1 MSCKE
6 KDCSFVSN
14 CPEMLEFHAKTSH
27 CSSSNIDTLAKE
39 QENSEPKIKLV
50 KVSSPESNSGSGHID
65 TGEDS
70 VLVSQPVTLKRKCDE
85 AEAAA
90 SLSKKL
96 KQSPRKKPRNL
107 KINVVNVLKSIQADK
122 YFLDLASNLVFR
134 DNTNSWTPAY
144 DYDGKFDVKSSVL
157 KTLIENHVVGESG
170 KYSRDILNQDKI
182 LKCAN
187 GERFKFLENMEVSI
201 PWKNV
206 TKLPP
211 VQKPQMSKENSYS
224 VAKGYRIIDT
234 NLMSLALKTAQS
246 CGHGT
251 LLLAE
256 NNSSLTRTDLAS
268 QLGFI
273 CSTCGAQTMFT
284 TSSFSVE
291 EPSNYTI
298 NKLLISRLGIS
309 SYSTLVNE
317 LKVSGTAEAR
327 KDIKF
332 KTAQQILPNPK
343 IFLSYDERSFMVQRS
358 WSKGP
363 RRIPIPWRPKVPKTK
378 EAQKNEKEN
387 NSVDDPLRIEPSENS
402 ITVQNKIYGK
412 QKEKNPL
419 SSTLTRSDSTD
430 LDKDLVNSFD
440 TAIEE
445 NESIN
450 SATRLIDDGCEK
462 GKNSEVMKVESL
474 TAYDMA
480 GITEDDIEVKNE
492 KIPLEDDQVEKRIQ
506 SFLEKENKS
515 ILTNQDKLT
524 AISSTEQEESN
535 DSIDKLLEDEVSD
548 ITKKQVAPKENQT
561 IKLRSF
567 QDLQGDGDDIEELPS
582 HSEQPSHSWTIAEE
596 RTQALTSQDIAPGTP
611 ALEGV
616 VTPIAPGTK
625 VVSSKVIKTTC
636 TESNLPQGV
645 YRYNLNDSGK
655 EAVLVVK
662 QWQDWAQTDP
672 ARKLISSRT
681 NASASAK
688 VPEALT
694 THQFGHNITKQ
705 TSGGSNFS
713 SPQDLLKHYNYN
725 IKEPTTKERT
735 SLSKNA
741 QQELKFDDDN
751 LPAGWTREIMK
762 NPTSKYHSVQIITP
776 DWKKITCRSALVQ
789 YIEDNNLSHIDP
801 YSISF
806 SPYKEMDTEERLEI
820 LSSKKL
826 YETEAPTYK
835 VKLSVFLEKYSTQIC
850 KKDGDDYIK
859 IPLINPVGSVEKMFV
874 PLVKSQRNG
883 PCHQI
888 CIPQGHT
895 IPKAKDMDRKSVKEM
910 EPIYRKSNKNFVKKT
925 LVDPSQTVV
934 ELYVKLI
941 TGNSGQTLVQVPV
954 GHELCSITAPSD
966 NAEEAPSNEK
976 SLFEDYDEEV
986 LIDDGDVEW
995 R

>member
-14 CPEMLEFHAKTSH
+14 CPEMLEYHAKTSH
-27 CSSSNIDTLAKE
+27 CSSSDIESIAKV

-50 KVSSPESNSGSGHID
+50 KLSSPGSNSGPGHID
-65 TGEDS
+65 TGDDS
-70 VLVSQPVTLKRKCDE
+70 ELVSQPVTLKRKCDE

-134 DNTNSWTPAY
+134 DNTHSWAPAY
-144 DYDGKFDVKSSVL
+144 DFDGKFDVKSSVL

-170 KYSRDILNQDKI
+170 KHSRDILKQDKI

-187 GERFKFLENMEVSI
+187 VKRFNFLESTEVLN

-211 VQKPQMSKENSYS
+211 VQKPHMSKENSYS
-224 VAKGYRIIDT
+224 MAKGYKIIDT

-298 NKLLISRLGIS
+298 NKLLISRLGTS

-363 RRIPIPWRPKVPKTK
+363 KRIPIPWRPKVPKTK
-378 EAQKNEKEN
+378 ETQKNDEEN
-387 NSVDDPLRIEPSENS
+387 NSVDDPLRIEPSENN
-402 ITVQNKIYGK
+402 ITFNKNKIYGK
-412 QKEKNPL
+412 QKEKAPI
-419 SSTLTRSDSTD
+419 SSTVTRSDSTD
-430 LDKDLVNSFD
+430 LDNDLVISFD

-450 SATRLIDDGCEK
+450 TATRLIDNGCEK
-462 GKNSEVMKVESL
+462 GKNSEVMEVASL
-474 TAYDMA
+474 TAYDD
-480 GITEDDIEVKNE
+480 ITEDDIEVKNE
-492 KIPLEDDQVEKRIQ
+492 KIPFEDDQVEKRIQ
-506 SFLEKENKS
+506 YFLEKENRS
-515 ILTNQDKLT
+515 ILTNQDKVT

-535 DSIDKLLEDEVSD
+535 DSIEKLLEDEISA
-548 ITKKQVAPKENQT
+548 ITKKQEEQRENQV

-567 QDLQGDGDDIEELPS
+567 QDLQSDGDDIKELPS
-582 HSEQPSHSWTIAEE
+582 HSDQASHSWTIAEE

-616 VTPIAPGTK
+616 VTPIAPGSK

-645 YRYNLNDSGK
+645 YRYNLSDSGK

-662 QWQDWAQTDP
+662 QWQDWAQTDS
-672 ARKLISSRT
+672 ARKLISSST
-681 NASASAK
+681 NASAK
-688 VPEALT
+688 MPQALT
-694 THQFGHNITKQ
+694 KHQFDQNITKQ
-705 TSGGSNFS
+705 KSGGSNFS
-713 SPQDLLKHYNYN
+713 SPQELLRHYNYN
-725 IKEPTTKERT
+725 TKEPTTKERT

-751 LPAGWTREIMK
+751 LPTGWSREIMK
-762 NPTSKYHSVQIITP
+762 NPTSKYHTVQIITP
-776 DWKKITCRSALVQ
+776 DLKKITCRSALVQ

-806 SPYKEMDTEERLEI
+806 SPYKEVDTEERLEI

-835 VKLSVFLEKYSTQIC
+835 VKLSAFLEKNSTQIS
-850 KKDGDDYIK
+850 KKDGDYIK
-859 IPLINPVGSVEKMFV
+859 IPLINPVGSIEKMFV
-874 PLVKSQRNG
+874 PLVKRPQKG

-895 IPKAKDMDRKSVKEM
+895 IARVKDMDGESVREM
-910 EPIYRKSNKNFVKKT
+910 EPVYRKSNKNFVKKT

-934 ELYVKLI
+934 ELYVKLV

-954 GHELCSITAPSD
+954 GHELCSITAPSPND
-966 NAEEAPSNEK
+966 NTKETGDAP